1 MSARSEAGRGQ
12 QRPRRRRSV
21 ELHSLRVE
29 APNAVSGFVLVQRL
43 GSRCTLEGS
52 DEGGWVVAGSANGD
66 LADVLDT
73 IRQWLHDEAIA
84 EVSVHI
90 GDHSHRMTRD

>member
-1 MSARSEAGRGQ
+1 MSARSQAGREQ
-12 QRPRRRRSV
+12 QRPRRSV

-52 DEGGWVVAGSANGD
+52 EEVGWVVAGSANGD

-73 IRQWLHDEAIA
+73 IRQWLHDEAIS
-84 EVSVHI
+84 EVTVHI

>member
-1 MSARSEAGRGQ
+1 MSARSQAGREQ

-29 APNAVSGFVLVQRL
+29 APNAVSGFILVQRL
-43 GSRCTLEGS
+43 GSRCRLEGS
-52 DEGGWVVAGSANGD
+52 EEVGWVVAGSAHGD

-73 IRQWLHDEAIA
+73 IRQWRHDEAIA
-84 EVSVHI
+84 DVTVHI